1 MKIVATFSDGMKRTL
16 KSPDE
21 LRKISKNREALF
33 VFNNGQVFSG
43 YSDGEVDD
51 DGDFAVLKTIHG
63 IALPFNRLVGWC
75 YKNSKKDTQ

>member
-21 LRKISKNREALF
+21 LCKISKTREALF

-43 YSDGEVDD
+43 YSDGEVDE

-75 YKNSKKDTQ
+75 YKNSKKDTK